1 MQAKHRHPASEISE
15 HAENAAHEIQSAGA
29 AALDSVKGVYAAAQN
44 GVVTGARSADRVIRS
59 NPYQAI
65 GVAFGVGLLLGF
77 LVKRK

>member
-1 MQAKHRHPASEISE
+1 MQAKHRNAGAEIAE

-29 AALDSVKGVYAAAQN
+29 AAWDSVQQLQKNAKN
-44 GVVTGARSADRVIRS
+44 GVVTGARAADKVIRQ